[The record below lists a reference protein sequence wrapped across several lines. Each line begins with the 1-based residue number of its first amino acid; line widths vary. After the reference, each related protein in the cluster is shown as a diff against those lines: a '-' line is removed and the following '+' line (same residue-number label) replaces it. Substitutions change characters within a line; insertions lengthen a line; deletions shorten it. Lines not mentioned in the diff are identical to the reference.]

1 MGTVLVNTALW
12 GASAAGRKLV
22 DALQAEFLQRVCG
35 GRKNTSVESLLVA
48 TGSESW
54 SVQALELVA
63 RYIARPNAMG
73 PLLRRTVALAQTGQW
88 ATEVRAIRRRYISTA
103 HAHGYDRKPTSAAR
117 MEATTKAIAVA
128 NIEERLQRDVSRPF
142 SRIYVMS
149 NATTPGR
156 EGIRAI
162 IHECYS
168 PTSRALV
175 ARFFL
180 GLDGAARVHGHW
192 WLRKGRGPLE
202 ARAADRLFGPEPRT
216 EDGKRCCLHCRVR
229 DRYRTPAGEAP
240 PPFVIESEAH
250 VLLSCPREDARRL
263 RVGLPAAPTLADLLR
278 QAGSSRDVARAVA
291 QFLIGALPDRAREI
305 EKRLRQPR

>member
-1 MGTVLVNTALW
+1 MKKSGQNDENVFFSKNCCGIIFLTPSAIHCRSTTTSPKKIRKSDRY
-12 GASAAGRKLV
+12 ASR
-22 DALQAEFLQRVCG
+22 RVQN
-35 GRKNTSVESLLVA
+35 KFTM
-48 TGSESW
+48 TF
-54 SVQALELVA
+54 
-63 RYIARPNAMG
+63 
-73 PLLRRTVALAQTGQW
+73 
-88 ATEVRAIRRRYISTA
+88 
-103 HAHGYDRKPTSAAR
+103 
-117 MEATTKAIAVA
+117 VA
-128 NIEERLQRDVSRPF
+128 NVIK
-142 SRIYVMS
+142 
-149 NATTPGR
+149 
-156 EGIRAI
+156 
-162 IHECYS
+162 CYS

-229 DRYRTPAGEAP
+229 DQHRTPAGDAL

-278 QAGSSRDVARAVA
+278 QAGSSRHVARAA
-291 QFLIGALPDRAREI
+291 ANFLIGALPDRAREI
-305 EKRLRQPR
+305 EKRLRRPH